1 MILDNAK
8 IHHAKLLTNFLQ
20 ENPRLLLEFLLPYSP
35 NLNIIEELWGWLKS
49 TVINNVFFHTREE
62 IRLAVQAFIDYIA
75 SIPLVVI
82 DRLCI

>member
-20 ENPRLLLEFLLPYSP
+20 DPPGCSWNFCLLTVQTSTSLK
-35 NLNIIEELWGWLKS
+35 NCGGLKS
-49 TVINNVFFHTREE
+49 TVINNVFFHTREV